1 VVELLDGRA
10 RGRLASL
17 VTGLRIEIRPDRQ
30 SKPRLT
36 KSIPV
41 SLPLAAPGGR
51 LISMAAL
58 AGATPDRS
66 ANAHLLVKS
75 QGAAPIQ
82 RIVPGLYGVTDGS
95 WLSVQAPPRSSAGR
109 PFLGWRVSEGLEK
122 RADGRSLR
130 VKADRDVSIFAV
142 YEGEPEEAIKAPAQ
156 AGQASRN

>member
-1 VVELLDGRA
+1 
-10 RGRLASL
+10 
-17 VTGLRIEIRPDRQ
+17 
-30 SKPRLT
+30 
-36 KSIPV
+36 
-41 SLPLAAPGGR
+41 
-51 LISMAAL
+51 MAAL